1 MMTRKFLPLVETY
14 LQELTR
20 GGFLTGYIVKLKP
33 SLFTSDF
40 FKKQT
45 ENYKEKLKAWN
56 NSDLLLRVSAVKPIR
71 PTTQGGGNA
80 EITGS
85 EFDVDI
91 TQEIA
96 PGRYV
101 DFVTIP
107 GEFLEVVTP
116 KDANL
121 PPIPN
126 SLRRKS
132 KVKIKPEQEETKK
145 DEVSQTFKSDDGKGK
160 LIPGDRELTNK
171 NVKIPSSPAQGDKSP
186 SVKSYT
192 HKYLPKNR

>member
-1 MMTRKFLPLVETY
+1 MMTKKFLTLIETT
-14 LQELTR
+14 LQQFTR

-45 ENYKEKLKAWN
+45 SQYQEKLKAWN
-56 NSDLLLRVSAVKPIR
+56 NSDLLLRVSSVKPVR
-71 PTTQGGGNA
+71 PTTQGSGNA

-85 EFDVDI
+85 QFDVDV

-107 GEFLEVVTP
+107 GEFLENIET

-126 SLRRKS
+126 SLRRKN
-132 KVKIKPEQEETKK
+132 KIKIKPEQEETKK

-160 LIPGDRELTNK
+160 LVVGDRELKNK

-192 HKYLPKNR
+192 HKYLPKKS